1 MNIPT
6 LTMNEDNNTLEPS
19 LTSESKKRK
28 VCDNNCFE
36 LVFAALLV
44 NENINNY
51 DELLNFVNDSNLK
64 ENNKFKYKD
73 DDLQKFIADLTS
85 RPIKVVNKFILNF
98 RLQFECKCDFTY
110 DAIESV
116 YLTGK
121 YIDGFSEIEKLN
133 ETYDIKSRK
142 ADVYVKTK
150 SGIFIGFSIK
160 QSKLATKSNYSV
172 QKMFPTEI
180 SDELT
185 AIKLNYLR
193 ENGFLKHDAKNRD
206 GVNKLFYGENP
217 YFVKLKMYI
226 EQYNSLIISNIIKH
240 LYCDGISYDIY
251 EFDGE
256 KMDKLSGFK
265 IMKEN
270 VLFHEHLP
278 FNVDKNGKQRNCA
291 KLFYKL
297 VVPTENLTVSEYRVE
312 IRWKGN
318 VHQSSPQLFIHSI

>member
-1 MNIPT
+1 MNGENNIIGIP
-6 LTMNEDNNTLEPS
+6 LMPS
-19 LTSESKKRK
+19 SKKRK

-36 LVFAALLV
+36 LVFAALLA

-51 DELLNFVNDSNLK
+51 DELLNFVNNSNLK
-64 ENNKFKYKD
+64 ENTKFKYKED
-73 DDLQKFIADLTS
+73 ELQKFIADLIT
-85 RPIKVVNKFILNF
+85 RPIKVVNKFISHF
-98 RLQFECKCDFTY
+98 RSQFGCNCDFTY
-110 DAIESV
+110 DAFESV

-142 ADVYVKTK
+142 ADVYVKTN

-172 QKMFPTEI
+172 QKMLPCEI

-185 AIKLNYLR
+185 TIKLKYLS
-193 ENGFLKHDAKNRD
+193 ENGFEKHDSKNRD
-206 GVNKLFYGENP
+206 GVNKLFYGSNP
-217 YFVKLKMYI
+217 YFDKLKIYM
-226 EQYNSLIISNIIKH
+226 EQYNSLMVSTILKH
-240 LYCDGISYDIY
+240 LYCDGMGYDIF

-256 KMDKLSGFK
+256 KIDKLTGLQ
-265 IMKEN
+265 IIKEN

-278 FNVDKNGKQRNCA
+278 FNIGKNGKQRTCA

-297 VVPTENLTVSEYRVE
+297 VVPTGHLTVSEYRVE